1 MSMTEIASHR
11 GGAFLWPENSLLA
24 FRHALAWPAEQLEF
38 DVHASAE
45 GEPIVIHDATL
56 DRTTDHRG
64 AVCEH
69 SWAELQQMRLRGT
82 GGETVPHLAQVAALV
97 GPTRQRLR
105 LEIKADAQGRPYPG
119 LTQRCAGLLDGSGL
133 RGRTILMS
141 FEAATV
147 AEGAALAGFEQLVF
161 LADRRRL
168 AGMRAED
175 AVAAALG
182 CGASELGV
190 HEASADARLR
200 DALREAGLRLSVWGA
215 NHAPAIHRALV
226 LGVDVLA
233 TDDPPLAIELRRQF
247 AKALRGAGAP
257 S

>member
-1 MSMTEIASHR
+1 MSKTEIASHR

-24 FRHALAWPAEQLEF
+24 FRHALTWPAEQIEF

-45 GEPIVIHDATL
+45 GEPIVIHDPTL
-56 DRTTDHRG
+56 DRTTDQRG
-64 AVCEH
+64 AVAELG
-69 SWAELQQMRLRGT
+69 WAELQQVRLRGT
-82 GGETVPHLAQVAALV
+82 GGETVPHLAQVAALA

-105 LEIKADAQGRPYPG
+105 LEIKADGQGRPYPG
-119 LTQRCAGLLDGSGL
+119 LTRRCASLLDGSGL

-147 AEGAALAGFEQLVF
+147 AEAATLAGFEQVVW

-168 AGMRAED
+168 AGMRPAD
-175 AVAAALG
+175 AIATALG
-182 CGASELGV
+182 CGATELGV
-190 HEASADARLR
+190 HEASADACLR

-215 NHAPAIHRALV
+215 NHAPSIHRALG

-247 AKALRGAGAP
+247 AKPLR
-257 S
+257 